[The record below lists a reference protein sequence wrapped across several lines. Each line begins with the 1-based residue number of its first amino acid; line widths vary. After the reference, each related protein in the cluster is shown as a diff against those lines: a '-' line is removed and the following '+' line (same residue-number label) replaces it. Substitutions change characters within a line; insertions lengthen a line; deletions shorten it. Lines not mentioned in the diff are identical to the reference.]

1 MASSGNES
9 PSWVQVALRIGFFSL
24 RQRTIR
30 RKVMFY
36 VSLAA
41 MAQLAIGLV
50 ALEWLSQTVL
60 LFLFFW
66 GFCSCLVLLMLL
78 LALYDILAVRQ
89 EQQLEL
95 RRLRDQV
102 FGESVHDSTLSSHA
116 DDPRDSGEA

>member
-60 LFLFFW
+60 LFLFF
-66 GFCSCLVLLMLL
+66 
-78 LALYDILAVRQ
+78 
-89 EQQLEL
+89 
-95 RRLRDQV
+95 
-102 FGESVHDSTLSSHA
+102 
-116 DDPRDSGEA
+116 